1 MSPTSTALNRRVGR
15 KLALSAAAV
24 AVCLLPTACNFGGV
38 PSSGGGYGAPSGD
51 DGGNDGGTVVVPVG
65 NQHPS
70 GGNGNHGGQ
79 GGGQQGGGNQG
90 GGQGGGNQ
98 GGGQQGG
105 GQGGGQQGG
114 GQGGGNQGGGATPPT
129 TAPPTTTPPADG
141 GAGGGAG
148 DGGDDGGDQ
157 GGTPGLPVNP
167 FAEQYAS
174 QLPPV
179 INGQQTEGVS
189 CEQINEARNAAG
201 EAPLDFHQG
210 FQITGAACVPTAMGA
225 VAAQDQLPSL
235 LITAAPKT
243 VGVGQGFQLKVST
256 RNLVRDRFL
265 GAAAGGYYLE
275 SSVLDGAG
283 LQRGHFHTACRI
295 LPNTDEAPDSSGTPE
310 FFLATQDN
318 GGAKTPDTVTIDVPA
333 TATAKAGTM
342 QCTSWAGD
350 GSHRTP
356 MMSKAN
362 QTPAVDSVRIE
373 VGGAAADD
381 NAGAAADDNAGAAAD
396 DNGAAAGDA
405 AAGDNGAAAGDNGAA
420 AGDAA
425 ADDNGAAAG
434 DAAADDNGA
443 AAGDAAAA
451 DDANAAAATGGN
463 GNNRRG
469 GNG

>member
-1 MSPTSTALNRRVGR
+1 MSPTITARNRRLGR
-15 KLALSAAAV
+15 QLAISAAAV
-24 AVCLLPTACNFGGV
+24 AVCLLPTACDFGGV
-38 PSSGGGYGAPSGD
+38 PGSSSGGGYGAPSSG
-51 DGGNDGGTVVVPVG
+51 GGNDGGTVVVPVG
-65 NQHPS
+65 NQHNYP
-70 GGNGNHGGQ
+70 GGNQ
-79 GGGQQGGGNQG
+79 GGQG
-90 GGQGGGNQ
+90 GGQGGGGQGGNQ
-98 GGGQQGG
+98 GGG
-105 GQGGGQQGG
+105 GQGGNQGGG
-114 GQGGGNQGGGATPPT
+114 GQGGNQGGGGQGGNQGGGGQGGNQGGGAAPTT
-129 TAPPTTTPPADG
+129 TAPPPADG
-141 GAGGGAG
+141 GTGTGNGDGAGNGGGG
-148 DGGDDGGDQ
+148 NQ

-225 VAAQDQLPSL
+225 VAAQNQLPSL
-235 LITAAPKT
+235 LITAAPKA

-295 LPNTDEAPDSSGTPE
+295 LPNTNEAPDSSGTPE

-318 GGAKTPDTVTIDVPA
+318 GGGKTPDTVTIDVPA
-333 TATAKAGTM
+333 SATAKAGTM

-362 QTPAVDSVRIE
+362 QTPAIDSVRIE
-373 VGGAAADD
+373 VGGAAAGKDD
-381 NAGAAADDNAGAAAD
+381 NAADDNAGAAAD

-405 AAGDNGAAAGDNGAA
+405 AAKDNGAA

-425 ADDNGAAAG
+425 ANDNGAAAG

-451 DDANAAAATGGN
+451 DDNAAAATGGDGGN
-463 GNNRRG
+463 NNRRG